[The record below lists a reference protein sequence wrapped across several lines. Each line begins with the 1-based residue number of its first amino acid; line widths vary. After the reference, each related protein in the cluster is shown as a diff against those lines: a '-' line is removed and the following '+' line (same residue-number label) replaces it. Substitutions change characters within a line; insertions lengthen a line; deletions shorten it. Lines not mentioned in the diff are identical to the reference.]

1 MRNFKEIL
9 RFRIEQALDDGFAK
23 HIPLTSD
30 YLAEKLLAT
39 LDKVN
44 GERKL
49 LERQMAQIV
58 IMNRITIDR
67 ASLGD
72 KVESDYDKWVDE
84 QDAAME
90 LAVDMLLDP
99 VKHLTPE
106 ELRHAY
112 VLQQH
117 EYDKSDIENELDV
130 AAEDYI
136 EQFDIDKKPVTP
148 EEIEAMAI
156 ELRRILDR
164 DADACWSS
172 ARAEAVITVLKRRKP
187 PRYVIGRPI
196 NGISING
203 LEYILTDD
211 GDEMIFD
218 SIEDAKDFLSGCG
231 VGEEE
236 IETQGIQFEE
246 VDE

>member
-9 RFRIEQALDDGFAK
+9 QFRIEQALDDGFAK

-39 LDKVN
+39 LDKAG
-44 GERKL
+44 GELKQM
-49 LERQMAQIV
+49 ERHQAAI
-58 IMNRITIDR
+58 IILRRAAIDKEMV
-67 ASLGD
+67 GD
-72 KVESDYDKWVDE
+72 EPQSDFDRWVDE
-84 QDAAME
+84 QDAAMDM
-90 LAVDMLLDP
+90 AADMLLDP
-99 VKHLTPE
+99 VSHLTSE

-112 VLQQH
+112 DIQQH

-130 AAEDYI
+130 AAEDYA
-136 EQFDIDKKPVTP
+136 EQFDTDKKPVTP
-148 EEIEAMAI
+148 DEIEAMAI

-172 ARAEAVITVLKRRKP
+172 ARAEAVTKVLKLRLP

-203 LEYILTDD
+203 LEYILDD
-211 GDEMIFD
+211 EGNELIFD
-218 SIEDAKDFLSGCG
+218 SIEVAKEFLAAFEI
-231 VGEEE
+231 GEEE
-236 IETQGIQFEE
+236 IEAQDIQFEE

>member
-39 LDKVN
+39 LDKAG

-49 LERQMAQIV
+49 MERQMAQIV

-84 QDAAME
+84 QDSAME
-90 LAVDMLLDP
+90 MAVDMLLDP

-164 DADACWSS
+164 DADACWSV
-172 ARAEAVITVLKRRKP
+172 ARAEAVTKVLKLRRP
-187 PRYVIGRPI
+187 PRYIIGRPI

-203 LEYILTDD
+203 LEYILTDE

-218 SIEDAKDFLSGCG
+218 SIEDAKDFLSCCG
-231 VGEEE
+231 IGEEE
-236 IETQGIQFEE
+236 IEAQGIQFEE

>member
-9 RFRIEQALDDGFAK
+9 RCRIEQALDEGFAK

-30 YLAEKLLAT
+30 YLAEKLLTT
-39 LDKVN
+39 LDKTG
-44 GERKL
+44 GELKQM
-49 LERQMAQIV
+49 ERHQAAI
-58 IMNRITIDR
+58 IILRRAAIDKEMV
-67 ASLGD
+67 GD
-72 KVESDYDKWVDE
+72 EPQSDFDRWVDE
-84 QDAAME
+84 QDAAMD
-90 LAVDMLLDP
+90 LAADMLLDP

-164 DADACWSS
+164 DADACWSA
-172 ARAEAVITVLKRRKP
+172 ARAEAVTKVLKLRRP
-187 PRYVIGRPI
+187 PRYVVGRPI

-203 LEYILTDD
+203 LEYILTDE

-231 VGEEE
+231 IGEEE
-236 IETQGIQFEE
+236 IEAQGIQFEE

>member
-39 LDKVN
+39 LDKAN

-49 LERQMAQIV
+49 MERQMAQIV

-90 LAVDMLLDP
+90 MAVDMLLDP

-112 VLQQH
+112 ALQQH

-148 EEIEAMAI
+148 EEIDAMAI

-164 DADACWSS
+164 DADACWSV
-172 ARAEAVITVLKRRKP
+172 ARAEAVTTVLKRRKP

-196 NGISING
+196 NGITING
-203 LEYILTDD
+203 LEYVLTDD

-231 VGEEE
+231 IGEEE
-236 IETQGIQFEE
+236 IEAEGIQFEE

>member
-1 MRNFKEIL
+1 MRNFEEIL

-39 LDKVN
+39 LDKAG

-49 LERQMAQIV
+49 MERQMAQIV
-58 IMNRITIDR
+58 IMTRITIDR

-84 QDAAME
+84 QDSAME
-90 LAVDMLLDP
+90 MAVDMLLDP

-164 DADACWSS
+164 DADACWSV
-172 ARAEAVITVLKRRKP
+172 ARAEAVTKVLKLRRP
-187 PRYVIGRPI
+187 PRYIIGRPI

-203 LEYILTDD
+203 LEYILTDE
-211 GDEMIFD
+211 GDEMIFN
-218 SIEDAKDFLSGCG
+218 SIEDAKDFLSCCG
-231 VGEEE
+231 IGEEE
-236 IETQGIQFEE
+236 IEAQGIQFEE

>member
-39 LDKVN
+39 LDKAN

-49 LERQMAQIV
+49 MERQMAQIV

-90 LAVDMLLDP
+90 MAVDMLLDP

-148 EEIEAMAI
+148 EEIDAMAI

-164 DADACWSS
+164 DADACWSV
-172 ARAEAVITVLKRRKP
+172 ARAEAVTTVLKRRKP

-196 NGISING
+196 NGITING
-203 LEYILTDD
+203 LEYVLTDD

-231 VGEEE
+231 IGEEE
-236 IETQGIQFEE
+236 IEAEGIQFEE

>member
-90 LAVDMLLDP
+90 MAVAMLLDP

-117 EYDKSDIENELDV
+117 EYDKSDIENELDA
-130 AAEDYI
+130 AAEDYT

-164 DADACWSS
+164 DADACWSL
-172 ARAEAVITVLKRRKP
+172 ARAEAVTTVLKRRKP

-203 LEYILTDD
+203 LEYVLTDE

-218 SIEDAKDFLSGCG
+218 SVEDAKDFLSGCG
-231 VGEEE
+231 IGEEE
-236 IETQGIQFEE
+236 IEAQGIQFEE